1 MLLKRLP
8 RTFWLLFLVGTIVRL
23 AVAAL
28 APGPGIGDPTHYY
41 NLARNLADGR
51 GFVIDYIWQYH
62 NPPSDITHPE
72 DYWMPLPAVWPALSF
87 ALFGEGLFA
96 ALLPSVLFGSVIP
109 VLAYGIAKMAD
120 EADDVALMTMAGALF
135 LPELVLNAART
146 DTTITYILWVGLSA
160 LCFYR
165 GVRHKPPFLF
175 AAGVFGGLAQ
185 LSRQDGI
192 LLAPAMLVTLGI
204 YRWVGARPISPLW
217 LSAVPIGWLLALG
230 PWLARN
236 IVLFGVPLTGGAG
249 RTLFMTHFTDQFT
262 YGRVLDLQHYLD
274 WGIPNIIANWAFM
287 AAANIK
293 TLYTLL
299 DVFLPVA
306 ALAGLWG
313 MLWRRDRE
321 RLLLMTLP
329 LVMIGALFIFY
340 SFVTPF
346 HTQGGSFKKSAM
358 LALPFWAYSG
368 AWAMARWVS
377 PRRAAYVLI
386 GIMVGL
392 ALLNSIE
399 LIRADFDLARR
410 FEASTQ
416 TLARALEELGDANN
430 DGEIVIMTQ
439 DPFMLNYHGYRALM
453 IPSDP
458 RDMIL
463 TAAARYRVDYILLPA
478 ARPALDPLYDDR
490 ESDPRL
496 PVAADVN
503 GFRLLRVLLPNTP

>member
-1 MLLKRLP
+1 MGIQRLP
-8 RTFWLLFLVGTIVRL
+8 RAFWVLFALGLAARL
-23 AVAAL
+23 TAAAL

-62 NPPSDITHPE
+62 NPPPDITHPE
-72 DYWMPLPAVWPALSF
+72 DYWMPLPAIWPALSF
-87 ALFGEGLFA
+87 ALLGEGLFT
-96 ALLPSVLFGSVIP
+96 ALLPSALFGAAIP
-109 VLAYGIAKMAD
+109 TLAYAVAKVAG
-120 EADDVALMTMAGALF
+120 EEDDVALMSMAGALF
-135 LPELVLNAART
+135 LPELVLNSART

-165 GVRHKPPFLF
+165 GLRARPPWLFFSGVF
-175 AAGVFGGLAQ
+175 AALAQ

-192 LLAPAMLVTLGI
+192 LLAPSMLVTIGI
-204 YRWVGARPISPLW
+204 YLRVGARPISARWLW
-217 LSAVPIGWLLALG
+217 AIPIAWLLTLS

-236 IVLFGVPLTGGAG
+236 IALFGVPLTGGAG

-262 YGRVLDLQHYLD
+262 YGRVLDLQHYLA
-274 WGIPNIIANWAFM
+274 WGVPNIIANWAFM
-287 AAANIK
+287 AAANVK

-299 DVFLPVA
+299 DTFLPVIA
-306 ALAGLWG
+306 FVGLG
-313 MLWRRDRE
+313 GVLWRRDRE
-321 RLLLMTLP
+321 RLLLLALP
-329 LVMIGALFIFY
+329 LTMLIALFLFY

-368 AWAMARWVS
+368 AWALAQWVR
-377 PRRAAYVLI
+377 PRRVAYVFAAV
-386 GIMVGL
+386 MAAL
-392 ALLNSIE
+392 ALLNSVE
-399 LIRADFDLARR
+399 RIRADFDLAAR

-416 TLARALEELGDANN
+416 TLARALEDLGDTNG
-430 DGEIVIMTQ
+430 DDEIIIMTQ

-458 RDMIL
+458 RELIL
-463 TAAARYRVDYILLPA
+463 EAAARYRVDYLLLPA
-478 ARPALDPLYDDR
+478 ARPALDPLYDDS

-503 GFRLLRVLLPNTP
+503 DFRLLRVDVPQ